1 MCKGGLEM
9 FETTALS
16 GVFSGTLRGTETFL
30 EMIDRE
36 TAEFVRAV
44 EQERIAKEEKGI
56 KL

>member
-1 MCKGGLEM
+1 M